1 MTRICH
7 ALLFYRGNARY
18 KDDIGAGC
26 GGVGTGIGG
35 EGEASRLRCNVV
47 FGRGVA

>member
-18 KDDIGAGC
+18 KDDTMTVDDGVRYDVDNIPLYRAAEVFSGAEDA
-26 GGVGTGIGG
+26 I
-35 EGEASRLRCNVV
+35 
-47 FGRGVA
+47 